1 MKPRSFLKTLL
12 ASGCALGA
20 FLATNALAAPTTIVG
35 RNLITTTGS
44 VSTTFNGQTF
54 VNQGLQGV
62 NRLSALTTKDFAG
75 DTFGAYSGLDV
86 APGTWRKT
94 ATGYTG
100 VLYSLP
106 DRGPNSVGT
115 VTFSDYAGRINAF
128 DMNFTPYT
136 GSAAISATANVLA
149 LTQKGGLFLR
159 DFNGNLT
166 TGLDP
171 QLPSANSYVT
181 QNGMNLPGNK
191 TGAAAGKISLD
202 AEALRFLNDG
212 SFYVGDEYGANVY
225 YFDKSGN
232 MKGVIQPPT
241 ALIPRTSATGT
252 TPDTLSYTSLAD
264 AAVGRRFNQGM
275 EGMAITPDQKKLVT
289 LLQSGSYQDTPGGA
303 VNRHNTRLMIYDI
316 TGTRAPTN
324 PIGDYVL
331 QLPIYNTTGSTTAAA
346 NATAAQSEL
355 LALNDSQFLVLSRDG
370 NGLGQANN
378 PPSYKS
384 VLLVDITGATNIA
397 GTTYETSYTPIS
409 PGGTLLSSITPV
421 QQVEV
426 INMLNTTQLS
436 KFGINV
442 NNAAGQTTSTT
453 LTEKWEGMALVPV
466 LEETAPQ
473 DFFLLVGNDNDFLS
487 STCSTTS
494 GGTNAQVAC
503 GQPINSD
510 ALVFVYRLTL
520 PTYVD
525 PTYLNSMITTGPT
538 VLALT
543 QMAAHDLAVS
553 NGLAQHLGN
562 MRHNVSDIRP
572 AQLAGMNLSVWAS
585 GNFINREES
594 TMTTSAQI
602 GGASVGVDAEFAP
615 GFLLGAAVGYQA
627 GHSNATGGFHASH
640 SAVQASLYGA
650 YEMAGFSANL
660 SGTYS
665 AQDFR
670 SIDRPGAY
678 GLTGQ
683 GTTEGTGFAV
693 VGEAAYMLDMGNV
706 RLGPVA
712 GFRWLNV
719 ELDGYTEINASGGN
733 IVMPGISNDGV
744 SGFFGGEAS
753 MALTELISGIVR
765 VAYNTEESYHTGNAS
780 FRLLNAA
787 NVMGTQSVAL
797 PGLGQASIEPS
808 LTLTGT
814 GAIKWWASYGARFG
828 VDDGTEHRVSLGAR
842 VNF

>member
-1 MKPRSFLKTLL
+1 MTPHSFLKTIL

-20 FLATNALAAPTTIVG
+20 FLATGALAAPTQIVG
-35 RNLITTTGS
+35 RNLITTAGS

-62 NRLSALTTKDFAG
+62 NRLSATTTKDFAG

-86 APGTWRKT
+86 LPGSWRKT
-94 ATGYTG
+94 ATGSYTG

-106 DRGPNSVGT
+106 DRGPNGVGSVG
-115 VTFSDYAGRINAF
+115 FSDYAARINAF
-128 DMNFTPYT
+128 DMSFTPYT
-136 GSAAISATANVLA
+136 GSAAIAANANVLQ
-149 LTQKGGLFLR
+149 LTQKGGLFLK
-159 DFNGNLT
+159 DFNGNVT

-171 QLPSANSYVT
+171 QLPSVNSYVT
-181 QNGMNLPGNK
+181 QNGMNLPGSK
-191 TGAAAGKISLD
+191 VGVAAGKISLD

-225 YFDKSGN
+225 YFDRNGN
-232 MKGVIQPPT
+232 MKGVVQPPT

-264 AAVGRRFNQGM
+264 AAVGRRFNQGI

-289 LLQSGSYQDTPGGA
+289 LLQSGAMQDTPGGA
-303 VNRHNTRLMIYDI
+303 VNRTNTRLMIYDI
-316 TGTRAPTN
+316 SANKAPTA
-324 PIGDYVL
+324 PVGDYVL
-331 QLPIYNTTGSTTAAA
+331 QLPVYNTTGSTTAAA

-378 PPSYKS
+378 PPSFKS
-384 VLLVDITGATNIA
+384 VLLVDIAGATNIA
-397 GTTYETSYTPIS
+397 GTTYETSYTPIA

-426 INMLNTTQLS
+426 VNLLNTTQLS

-466 LEETAPQ
+466 LEEGAPQ
-473 DFFLLVGNDNDFLS
+473 DYFLLVGNDNDFLS
-487 STCSTTS
+487 STCST
-494 GGTNAQVAC
+494 GGVSCAQS
-503 GQPINSD
+503 INSD
-510 ALVFVYRLTL
+510 ALVLAYRLTL
-520 PTYVD
+520 PTFVD
-525 PTYLNSMITTGPT
+525 PTFLNSMIATGPVT
-538 VLALT
+538 LAMT

-553 NGLAQHLGN
+553 NGLSQHLSN

-572 AQLAGMNLSVWAS
+572 AQLTGLNLGFWGGA
-585 GNFINREES
+585 NFMTREES
-594 TMTTSAQI
+594 STTTSAQI
-602 GGASVGVDAEFAP
+602 GGASFGIDAEVAP
-615 GFLLGAAVGYQA
+615 GFLLGVGLGYQA
-627 GHSNATGGFHASH
+627 GHSNITGGYHASH
-640 SAVQASLYGA
+640 SAVQASVYGA
-650 YEMAGFSANL
+650 YESMGLSLNL

-670 SIDRPGAY
+670 TIDRPGAY

-683 GTTEGTGFAV
+683 GKTDGAGFALT
-693 VGEAAYMLDMGNV
+693 GEAAYMFDTGML
-706 RLGPVA
+706 RIGPVA

-719 ELDGYTEINASGGN
+719 DLDGYTEINASGGN
-733 IVMPGISNDGV
+733 IVMPGVSNDGV

-753 MALTELISGIVR
+753 MGLTDLMNGILR
-765 VAYNTEESYHTGNAS
+765 VTYSTEETYKTGSAT
-780 FRLLNAA
+780 FTLLNAA
-787 NVMGTQSVAL
+787 NAMGTQTLAL
-797 PGLGQASIEPS
+797 PGLGQAFIEPS

-814 GAIKWWASYGARFG
+814 GAIKWWANYGARFG
-828 VDDGTEHRVSLGAR
+828 VDDGTEHRFSVGAR
-842 VNF
+842 VNL